1 LFTDLIL
8 RGHWSFYLWRSLQR
22 TKVIYIVSERKFASF
37 ERSLSFCLKGLEEV
51 SLFGGESKAL
61 QFLGLC
67 TYLGGAP
74 LWVYRSGCDKNA
86 GRRKKKV
93 AAFSSVLCSQK
104 WIQGRQQQQHCEWA
118 ISFPRLTILFE
129 SCTIRREEGVK
140 LGSRVQGIGFR
151 HQHHGRRSATAGT
164 EDYC

>member
-104 WIQGRQQQQHCEWA
+104 WIPKAA
-118 ISFPRLTILFE
+118 IAAAL
-129 SCTIRREEGVK
+129 
-140 LGSRVQGIGFR
+140 
-151 HQHHGRRSATAGT
+151 
-164 EDYC
+164 